1 MTVDENI
8 RVVHNRLL
16 SVLINGYIGH
26 DENSDSYTSWKCNI
40 RTYCQRPNRT
50 LIIEDM
56 NYLEQIGLLGP
67 GEYNVLKHIFWN
79 IHIGAIDV
87 IDEALQTIEELREDN
102 QGMAISLETSQS
114 LCNLFLAAF
123 C

>member
-1 MTVDENI
+1 
-8 RVVHNRLL
+8 
-16 SVLINGYIGH
+16 
-26 DENSDSYTSWKCNI
+26 
-40 RTYCQRPNRT
+40 
-50 LIIEDM
+50 M
-56 NYLEQIGLLGP
+56 NYMEQIGLLGP

-79 IHIGAIDV
+79 IRAIDV